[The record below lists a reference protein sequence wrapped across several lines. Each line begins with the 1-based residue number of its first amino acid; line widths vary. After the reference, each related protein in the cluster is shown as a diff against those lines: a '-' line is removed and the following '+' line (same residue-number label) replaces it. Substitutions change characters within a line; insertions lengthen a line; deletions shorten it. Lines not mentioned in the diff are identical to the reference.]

1 MLDEPLMRAP
11 RDDDAVARSR
21 SIYRCAHRRY
31 PSAAPVASFLP
42 HIVVDTQISSRKTR
56 SGDGEAYAALR
67 RRKDWNEKLK
77 NLESLDY
84 EVIDNRW

>member
-1 MLDEPLMRAP
+1 LLLTR
-11 RDDDAVARSR
+11 
-21 SIYRCAHRRY
+21 
-31 PSAAPVASFLP
+31 
-42 HIVVDTQISSRKTR
+42 QISSRKTR

-67 RRKDWNEKLK
+67 RRKDWNEKLR

>member
-1 MLDEPLMRAP
+1 LL
-11 RDDDAVARSR
+11 
-21 SIYRCAHRRY
+21 
-31 PSAAPVASFLP
+31 L
-42 HIVVDTQISSRKTR
+42 TLQISSRKTP